1 MEVSNKEIT
10 TTEDPIT
17 VESDLE
23 LEKTVYADYPEV
35 VIKWNNFITA
45 SFYGAI
51 LFNLILYLFCHI
63 KEFLDFS

>member
-1 MEVSNKEIT
+1 MEVNNKEIT

-45 SFYGAI
+45 SFYGYVH
-51 LFNLILYLFCHI
+51 LILYLFHHI
-63 KEFLDFS
+63 KEFLDFR

>member
-35 VIKWNNFITA
+35 VIK
-45 SFYGAI
+45 
-51 LFNLILYLFCHI
+51 
-63 KEFLDFS
+63 